1 MTPIPA
7 GLPNTGGLL
16 MNPLFGH
23 DGQRV
28 LTLIT
33 GIGDLTAE
41 EVDQVT
47 DAWKQICP
55 SDRAAAWA
63 QLVRT
68 TTEQERYQI
77 LAAASLARREALATA
92 HRLRRVDWAF
102 WAAVSDAAAAV
113 AAGPRL
119 GPLYN
124 TLTAP
129 LAAVMPLLAAS
140 PGSAH
145 AGTAGLTGQ
154 DPRSPAVLGES
165 A

>member
-1 MTPIPA
+1 
-7 GLPNTGGLL
+7 
-16 MNPLFGH
+16 MNPMFGQ

-28 LTLIT
+28 LALIT
-33 GIGDLTAE
+33 GIADLTPG

-47 DAWKQICP
+47 DAWKRVCP

-63 QLVRT
+63 RLVRT

-92 HRLRRVDWAF
+92 RRLRRADWAF
-102 WAAVSDAAAAV
+102 WAAVNDAAAAV
-113 AAGPRL
+113 AAGDRI
-119 GPLYN
+119 GRHYD

-129 LAAVMPLLAAS
+129 LAVVMPTLTAS
-140 PGSAH
+140 PGRAPASA
-145 AGTAGLTGQ
+145 AGFTAD
-154 DPRSPAVLGES
+154 DPRAPAVFGEG

>member
-1 MTPIPA
+1 
-7 GLPNTGGLL
+7 
-16 MNPLFGH
+16 MNPMFGQ

-33 GIGDLTAE
+33 GIADLSAA

-47 DAWKQICP
+47 DAWKHVCP
-55 SDRAAAWA
+55 ADRAKAWTR
-63 QLVRT
+63 LVQT

-92 HRLRRVDWAF
+92 HRLHRVDWAF

-113 AAGPRL
+113 AAGTRI
-119 GPLYN
+119 GGHYG

-129 LAAVMPLLAAS
+129 LAAIMPCLVAA
-140 PGSAH
+140 PASA
-145 AGTAGLTGQ
+145 AAFTAG
-154 DPRSPAVLGES
+154 DRRAS
-165 A
+165 AFLNEGA

>member
-1 MTPIPA
+1 
-7 GLPNTGGLL
+7 
-16 MNPLFGH
+16 MNPMFGQ
-23 DGQRV
+23 DGERV

-33 GIGDLTAE
+33 GIADLSAE

-47 DAWKQICP
+47 DAWKQVCP
-55 SDRAAAWA
+55 ADRATAWA
-63 QLVRT
+63 WLVQT

-92 HRLRRVDWAF
+92 HRLHRVDWAF

-113 AAGPRL
+113 AAGTRI
-119 GPLYN
+119 GRHYD

-129 LAAVMPLLAAS
+129 LAAVMPPLAAR
-140 PGSAH
+140 PGLAPVSA
-145 AGTAGLTGQ
+145 AGFTGG
-154 DPRSPAVLGES
+154 DPRTPAVSSEG

>member
-1 MTPIPA
+1 
-7 GLPNTGGLL
+7 

-23 DGQRV
+23 NGQRV
-28 LTLIT
+28 LALIT
-33 GIGDLTAE
+33 GISDLTAE

-47 DAWKQICP
+47 DAWKQVCP

-63 QLVRT
+63 HLVRT

-77 LAAASLARREALATA
+77 LAAASLARREGLATA

-113 AAGPRL
+113 AAGTRI
-119 GPLYN
+119 GRHYD

-129 LAAVMPLLAAS
+129 VAAVMPPLAAS
-140 PGSAH
+140 TGSAQ
-145 AGTAGLTGQ
+145 ASAAGLPVQ
-154 DPRSPAVLGES
+154 DPFSSAVLSEG

>member
-1 MTPIPA
+1 
-7 GLPNTGGLL
+7 

-68 TTEQERYQI
+68 TTEQD
-77 LAAASLARREALATA
+77 LVPFL
-92 HRLRRVDWAF
+92 LRR
-102 WAAVSDAAAAV
+102 
-113 AAGPRL
+113 GPDQS
-119 GPLYN
+119 
-124 TLTAP
+124 
-129 LAAVMPLLAAS
+129 S
-140 PGSAH
+140 PGR
-145 AGTAGLTGQ
+145 G
-154 DPRSPAVLGES
+154 AV
-165 A
+165 